1 MYLKVDQILK
11 ILPYKY
17 NIYFCILD
25 KQDNTFRLC
34 LIPIKYYKKKKKFN
48 KMTFSY
54 LIYHENYK
62 RKLNIIE
69 INK

>member
-17 NIYFCILD
+17 SIYFRILD
-25 KQDNTFRLC
+25 KQDDTFRLC
-34 LIPIKYYKKKKKFN
+34 LIPIKYYKRKKIFN
-48 KMTFSY
+48 KIIFSY
-54 LIYHENYK
+54 LIYHEKYK